1 VKKKWLRR
9 TLIAAALIGVGLAI
23 LYEYGTHVGRGW
35 LNDEAFFQDRPTSY
49 WRSSINGW
57 VERFDTPHDAE
68 ECMRGSTWE
77 GLISSEAIMFRMP
90 RPTFLTQAR
99 GWVGLAPLPDDSY
112 PPEVLAGHADA
123 EPVLREL
130 EDDPAMKRFVER
142 ARRSHQF
149 RLKHPAVGR
158 IF

>member
-35 LNDEAFFQDRPTSY
+35 LYDEAFFQGRPTSY

-57 VERFDTPHDAE
+57 VERFDKPDDAE
-68 ECMRGSTWE
+68 QCMRASTWE
-77 GLISSEAIMFRMP
+77 GLTSSTIILWVPP

-99 GWVGLAPLPDDSY
+99 GWVGLAALPDHDA
-112 PPEVLAGHADA
+112 PPEVLAGQADA

-130 EDDPAMKRFVER
+130 QDDPAMKQFVEL
-142 ARRSHQF
+142 ARRSARF
-149 RLKHPAVGR
+149 REMPAGR